1 MQMSKM
7 SIGSLDVIYITMEC
21 VIGMF
26 AVVGNAL
33 VVWAVKLNPALQ
45 KTTFLYIISLAFMDI
60 AMGILVAPLAVLVSL
75 GVIIHFYSCLFMC
88 CLMMIFSHA
97 SILSLLAIAVDRY
110 LRVKLPF
117 RYRAA
122 VTKKRICGMLGLCWL
137 VSVLVGLIPMLGWNQ
152 HTGSSGYIE
161 CHYSAVMRMDY
172 VVYFSFFTWILL
184 PLLIMCALYAEI
196 FYIIW
201 IKLSLGSASPLGGG
215 TICAKEYKMAKN
227 LALVLFLFAVSWLP
241 LGVLNCISYFC
252 PSCIIPRPLMYLSIL
267 LSHANSA
274 MNPAVYAFRIQ
285 KFKETFAFILRTYIL
300 LQKSEA
306 TISSVKH
313 TAEQQEA
320 STICAV
326 PGLDTT
332 TETAWQQHKQG
343 ENGTNTKIV
352 LRLCVLEQ

>member
-110 LRVKLPF
+110 LRVKLP
-117 RYRAA
+117 
-122 VTKKRICGMLGLCWL
+122 
-137 VSVLVGLIPMLGWNQ
+137 
-152 HTGSSGYIE
+152 
-161 CHYSAVMRMDY
+161 
-172 VVYFSFFTWILL
+172 FSFFTWILL